1 MRTIYKNTNVDG
13 RKPATSAM
21 TPGEIAVNYN
31 ANNPRIMTEDSN
43 GEIASFL
50 PESKIN
56 SLFTAINGQLSQ
68 AGIDAALNT
77 TDIENLES
85 WMGVPITEDEII
97 AAFRKKIKF
106 ILDGTE
112 YTAFEDMTWEEWVT
126 TDFNVGRKI
135 RVRSSDGKMLYYLSD
150 GGGRGMTLNG
160 LYVYSNQKIQGAT
173 YKYNGLNITI

>member
-21 TPGEIAVNYN
+21 TPGEIAINYN

-56 SLFTAINGQLSQ
+56 LLFTAINGQLSQ

-85 WMGVPITEDEII
+85 WIGVPITEDEITT
-97 AAFRKKIKF
+97 AFRKK
-106 ILDGTE
+106 
-112 YTAFEDMTWEEWVT
+112 
-126 TDFNVGRKI
+126 NKI
-135 RVRSSDGKMLYYLSD
+135 
-150 GGGRGMTLNG
+150 
-160 LYVYSNQKIQGAT
+160 YS
-173 YKYNGLNITI
+173 

>member
-77 TDIENLES
+77 TDIENLEA

-97 AAFRKKIKF
+97 AAFAKKI
-106 ILDGTE
+106 
-112 YTAFEDMTWEEWVT
+112 
-126 TDFNVGRKI
+126 I
-135 RVRSSDGKMLYYLSD
+135 RE
-150 GGGRGMTLNG
+150 
-160 LYVYSNQKIQGAT
+160 
-173 YKYNGLNITI
+173 